1 MLPSRWQIAPRGV
14 DMQNAFQSW
23 IGQIVVVQLAFG
35 PAKVS
40 LRGMF
45 LRDQEKTL
53 LMSPESGPDIGIAKT
68 RVLAIE
74 EVNRRSRSFPWL
86 PVEPASPPAGAS
98 RDKFVEGSTS

>member
-1 MLPSRWQIAPRGV
+1 
-14 DMQNAFQSW
+14 MQNAFQSW
-23 IGQIVVVQLAFG
+23 IGQKVVVQLAFG

-53 LMSPESGPDIGIAKT
+53 LMRLEAGPDIEIAKT

-74 EVNRRSRSFPWL
+74 EVKHRSHSLPWRPFELASPWVGRSR
-86 PVEPASPPAGAS
+86 
-98 RDKFVEGSTS
+98 

>member
-1 MLPSRWQIAPRGV
+1 LDWPSPKLPARWQQHLGVV

-53 LMSPESGPDIGIAKT
+53 LMRPEAGPDIEIAKT

-74 EVNRRSRSFPWL
+74 EVKRRSHSLPWR
-86 PVEPASPPAGAS
+86 PFE
-98 RDKFVEGSTS
+98 